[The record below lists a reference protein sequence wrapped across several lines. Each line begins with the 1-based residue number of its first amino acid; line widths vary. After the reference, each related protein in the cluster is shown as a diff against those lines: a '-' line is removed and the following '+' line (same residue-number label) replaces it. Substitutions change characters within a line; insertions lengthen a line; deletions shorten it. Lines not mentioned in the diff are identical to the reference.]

1 MISSKNKIEFEFLW
15 KDVWVDNINYFANAG
30 FDAGI
35 IAINYLKNFQNDV
48 KQLSNVTG
56 PVTGLMFKANGNV
69 EKPIQVM
76 QIENLGKLT
85 NIEKC
90 SRSMD

>member
-1 MISSKNKIEFEFLW
+1 MISSKNKGEFKFLW
-15 KDVWVDNINYFANAG
+15 KNMWADNVNYFTNAG

-35 IAINYLKNFQNDV
+35 IALNYVKNFQNAV
-48 KQLSNVTG
+48 ENLNNVTG
-56 PVTGLMFKANGNV
+56 PVTGLILKANGNV

-85 NIEKC
+85 NIGKC
-90 SRSMD
+90 SSSMD

>member
-1 MISSKNKIEFEFLW
+1 M
-15 KDVWVDNINYFANAG
+15 WVDNINYFANAG
-30 FDAGI
+30 FDGI

-48 KQLSNVTG
+48 KNLNNLKG

-85 NIEKC
+85 NIENAVELWIN
-90 SRSMD
+90 